1 MEPTKSDAVRWGSG
15 HGVVVLLALA
25 AIVAA
30 IIGARASLLGID
42 ASDGWQQSVEDEQR
56 RGSILMWDVRS
67 VYGDKGELAFAIAIE
82 EIRAAGLLAA
92 SDAAAPDIA
101 ARLLAEAQIRE
112 GVAEA
117 MRQSSTIASDPRFLL
132 PSGGYD
138 LQLSL
143 ADTRAGLGDELDI
156 DPMASVSGSSAVSAR
171 SKRLRGPHMTRAS
184 CTAALTSMN
193 AMLPPV
199 MRKCLRTSW

>member
-1 MEPTKSDAVRWGSG
+1 VEPTKSDAVRWGSG

-101 ARLLAEAQIRE
+101 ARLLAEAQICE
-112 GVAEA
+112 GVCGSRSNPITRFAPIRSIVSEVSDHPGEA
-117 MRQSSTIASDPRFLL
+117 VA
-132 PSGGYD
+132 
-138 LQLSL
+138 
-143 ADTRAGLGDELDI
+143 
-156 DPMASVSGSSAVSAR
+156 AV
-171 SKRLRGPHMTRAS
+171 T
-184 CTAALTSMN
+184 
-193 AMLPPV
+193 
-199 MRKCLRTSW
+199 